1 MSLQDE
7 YVKGQTASVALAQ
20 SSACFSDTEMSQIQ
34 TDKQNIESSLT
45 SEKGK
50 LDVLQENIDSV
61 AEEIGVVT
69 EEVEEL
75 RRVLVT
81 ETFLNE
87 IKENMNTVRKS
98 IQDLDTLETSAVGG
112 VCSAPGYY
120 DKASCENASGPIG
133 GSCSAQWYTDEQ
145 SCVAAGYYEGGG
157 CSASGYYD
165 KASCENA
172 GYSYS
177 VITGRQTSG
186 TCSGGGSYTDE
197 SSCVN
202 AGYYT
207 GGGCSDPTYYDA
219 YSCTQA
225 GSYQEGGYCSNPYYS
240 NQQTCESE
248 NFSWIEGGTFV
259 SAGHT
264 WTDPSFVSY
273 GYTWDQPWYEELT
286 EVTIPYGYTWK
297 EPQWVNAGYSW
308 TYTAYSPYGYT
319 WKEASE
325 VSTRENL
332 TTSLE
337 NLAQEYEEK
346 LSLRN
351 TQMGSIKEKE
361 STLDEANARLKD
373 LVKDKIDIKEKIA
386 KLDVELQGVE
396 AKSSKGVCQAYE
408 TSCSDSLDNDSDL
421 AVDCS
426 DSDCNFD
433 SYCAKTTV
441 PTPGTS
447 TSTVSSTTTPVQVQP
462 PVSSKFNG
470 IFATTVSLTNNVL
483 LVNSRDIVPA
493 MKNLKVQAAASST
506 NTQTLLD
513 RMATIRA
520 MINSNSKTT
529 TDLKTALTQL
539 QSENARTTDASLKTE
554 ITKLASSGLAFA
566 DSLNAYH
573 TTLLKF
579 LTGSIPTPDLDIE
592 LNQRIDDST
601 KKGGA
606 YRALIASTNTAL
618 AAAIKNAETLAL
630 SQSSASNGVLRAASI
645 TPRPGEIDVAVVTD
659 SILVNF
665 VQDIISFNSI
675 TVSVKD
681 SSGSEIKTAQ
691 SMKRNKVL
699 EVFFLDTLN
708 PDEIYRV
715 SISGTFVEE
724 ATRDELT
731 WSQTW
736 SFATEK
742 KDTTFIG
749 GIIDFIDDLFGL
761 GGDKKEAEAICDDGK
776 DNDNNGVADCSDKAC
791 EDDDYCKKAVCG
803 NNKIEKGEV
812 CDDGN
817 TENGDGCSSSCD
829 IEENNKTTC
838 DDADEDGYDDEN
850 PTVRCGCLDKDE
862 DGKDDISGASCKI
875 TKGASCL
882 ICQYEIDYYKG
893 YEDRFKNWCE
903 RLSGDKKII
912 ETAIDGS
919 EISECPKNTTNY
931 EIVIAGHACAA
942 NYARLT
948 NVMKNSL
955 VGIRNNIYSLKP
967 SERDAFGKK
976 PLSINGKD
984 YGCHSAGG
992 LFTKDNNWYT
1002 SFSGVVNAVPGQFF
1016 KNTVN
1021 LTIIGNQ
1028 TYGMGGIDKE
1038 STSIG
1043 RVRLSSEVSGAK
1055 SDISGGIPEEG
1066 DTGKIN
1072 VLYSTCPAEGQSCLS
1087 PITPPEKEYRDPKTG
1102 IPYNVYKLSEPLRC
1116 GDSSNQ
1122 EVYFCSVWVDSEKR
1136 FDPNG
1141 NYLGRNG
1148 RWMKDING
1156 GMYNAYRQYPDAEYV
1171 WGE

>member
-45 SEKGK
+45 SERGK

-75 RRVLVT
+75 RKVLVT

-112 VCSAPGYY
+112 VCSAPGYF
-120 DKASCENASGPIG
+120 DKNSCENASGPIG

-177 VITGRQTSG
+177 VITGNQTTG
-186 TCSGGGSYTDE
+186 TCSGGSSYTDE

-202 AGYYT
+202 AGYYQ
-207 GGGCSDPTYYDA
+207 GGGCSNPTYYDA

-225 GSYQEGGYCSNPYYS
+225 GSYQEGGYCSNPFYS

-273 GYTWDQPWYEELT
+273 GYTWNQPWYEELT

-332 TTSLE
+332 TASLE

-426 DSDCNFD
+426 DSDCRVD

-493 MKNLKVQAAASST
+493 MKNLKVQASASGT
-506 NTQTLLD
+506 NPQILLD
-513 RMATIRA
+513 RMTTIKA

-529 TDLKTALTQL
+529 TDLKTALSQL
-539 QSENARTTDASLKTE
+539 QSENARTTDTSLKTE

-630 SQSSASNGVLRAASI
+630 SQSSASNGVLRAVSI
-645 TPRPGEIDVAVVTD
+645 TPRPGEIDVAVLTD

-675 TVSVKD
+675 NVSVKD
-681 SSGSEIKTAQ
+681 SSGNEIKTAE

-715 SISGTFVEE
+715 SISGAFVEE
-724 ATRDELT
+724 TTRDEFT

-749 GIIDFIDDLFGL
+749 GIIDFIDDIFGL
-761 GGDKKEAEAICDDGK
+761 GGNKKDAEAICDDGK

-791 EDDDYCKKAVCG
+791 EDDEACKKAVCG
-803 NNKIEKGEV
+803 NNKIEKGEA

-817 TENGDGCSSSCD
+817 TENGDGCSSGCD

-838 DDADEDGYDDEN
+838 DDADGDGYDDDDS
-850 PTVRCGCLDKDE
+850 TIKCGCLDKDE
-862 DGKDDISGASCKI
+862 DGKDDISGASC
-875 TKGASCL
+875 TSSTESSCL
-882 ICQYEIDYYKG
+882 LCQYEIDYIEG
-893 YEDRFKNWCE
+893 YEYRFKNFCD
-903 RLSGDKKII
+903 RQSANKKII
-912 ETAIDGS
+912 NEGPLDGS
-919 EISECPKNTTNY
+919 RVSECPSNTTNY
-931 EIVIAGHACAA
+931 QFMVAEHGCHLDDRRVTKMIEEAIP
-942 NYARLT
+942 NIK
-948 NVMKNSL
+948 KNLEKSKSTKNENRT
-955 VGIRNNIYSLKP
+955 ITIS
-967 SERDAFGKK
+967 
-976 PLSINGKD
+976 GKD
-984 YGCHSAGG
+984 LGCSVV
-992 LFTKDNNWYT
+992 LTFSKEESWY
-1002 SFSGVVNAVPGQFF
+1002 
-1016 KNTVN
+1016 KNFVN
-1021 LTIIGNQ
+1021 LLKNIKRQKIEANLDVSTIANQVVGLMGNDVDY
-1028 TYGMGGIDKE
+1028 T
-1038 STSIG
+1038 TIG
-1043 RVRLSSEVSGAK
+1043 RVK
-1055 SDISGGIPEEG
+1055 
-1066 DTGKIN
+1066 
-1072 VLYSTCPAEGQSCLS
+1072 LYSSLQANKLEDVTDEMVGVQFASCPDVGQECYS
-1087 PITPPEKEYRDPKTG
+1087 PVSKPEKEYRDSNG
-1102 IPYNVYKLSEPLRC
+1102 IPYNVYRASEFIKC
-1116 GDSSNQ
+1116 GNSSKP
-1122 EVYFCSVWVDSEKR
+1122 EMYFCATFVDSGKTGI
-1136 FDPNG
+1136 FYKGKWFKDPDG
-1141 NYLGRNG
+1141 SFYRNY
-1148 RWMKDING
+1148 KEDFTK
-1156 GMYNAYRQYPDAEYV
+1156 EYV
-1171 WGE
+1171 LWNN